1 MNLLCYLFFI
11 TIKMTDYDSTTERD
25 LKQGVYFSI

>member
-11 TIKMTDYDSTTERD
+11 TIETTDYDSITERD
-25 LKQGVYFSI
+25 SLNYNGPHR